1 MGAGSQDSAHVA
13 VGRAFALVG
22 AIASGVAEREAS
34 GDFDY
39 LLDDPDERDGWT
51 GHDQALCRSP
61 SKDTNPNR
69 QASSITSRRSVVPIV
84 GEVACVDHPY
94 AQFTAEGDEIPEVL
108 VHTAKVTQ
116 LVRLSNEQ
124 YNQTNTAS
132 QLAQTVSRAM
142 ARWANLRFVAEAAPT
157 PRAVAPAAGLVS
169 VANVVEGDLRKLKVG
184 STYNQSPSGWAEL
197 VRAPISIDRETEV
210 TQVNSRGQ
218 SGTRRALT
226 PTD

>member
-1 MGAGSQDSAHVA
+1 
-13 VGRAFALVG
+13 
-22 AIASGVAEREAS
+22 
-34 GDFDY
+34 
-39 LLDDPDERDGWT
+39 
-51 GHDQALCRSP
+51 
-61 SKDTNPNR
+61 
-69 QASSITSRRSVVPIV
+69 
-84 GEVACVDHPY
+84 
-94 AQFTAEGDEIPEVL
+94 VL
-108 VHTAKVTQ
+108 VHTAKVTR

-142 ARWANLRFVAEAAPT
+142 ARWANLGFVAEAAPT
-157 PRAVAPAAGLVS
+157 PRAVAPVAGLVN

-197 VRAPISIDRETEV
+197 VRAPTSIDRETEV